1 MNFLIHVSAQ
11 SSEVWGV
18 YNSDDIERIHLKF
31 CKRILNVRSNTCT
44 AGVYGELGRY
54 PLFITRYIRIIKYWF
69 KLLTTDNIILR
80 TVYNQALNDCNQGQ
94 NNWVKKVKRMGF
106 PMFSI
111 TRVIRITLFSL
122 MYLNKER

>member
-44 AGVYGELGRY
+44 SGVYGVLGRY
-54 PLFITRYIRIIKYWF
+54 PLFITRYIRIIKYCF
-69 KLLTTDNIILR
+69 KLLTTDNLSKRI
-80 TVYNQALNDCNQGQ
+80 VYNQALNDCNQGQ
-94 NNWVKKVKRMGF
+94 NNWVNMGF
-106 PMFSI
+106 PMFLI

-122 MYLNKER
+122 MYLNKE

>member
-1 MNFLIHVSAQ
+1 MNK
-11 SSEVWGV
+11 
-18 YNSDDIERIHLKF
+18 SDDIERIHLKF

-44 AGVYGELGRY
+44 SGVYGELGRY
-54 PLFITRYIRIIKYWF
+54 PLFITRYVRIIKYWF